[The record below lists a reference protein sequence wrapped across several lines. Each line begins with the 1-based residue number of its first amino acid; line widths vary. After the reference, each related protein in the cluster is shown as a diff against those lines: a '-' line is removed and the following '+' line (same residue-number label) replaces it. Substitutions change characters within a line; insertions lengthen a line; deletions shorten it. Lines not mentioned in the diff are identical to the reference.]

1 MKCLRLLLLL
11 HADKNRREMAN
22 AFQKQQARDPH
33 IPEVE
38 QEAII
43 QEGLRLFSVHFRSL
57 WL

>member
-1 MKCLRLLLLL
+1 
-11 HADKNRREMAN
+11 MAN
-22 AFQKQQARDPH
+22 AFQKQQVRDPH